1 MGSLFAF
8 FGSLAVSLPSR
19 ILASLGMGFI
29 SYAGYSVVGSAM
41 VDLAVNNYSSI
52 GGNALAFMSIGGFGT
67 GFGLILGA
75 IITRLSLMAFTTLGK
90 LT

>member
-1 MGSLFAF
+1 MSSLFAF

-29 SYAGYSVVGSAM
+29 SYAGYSVVGTQIISQVTANFNSIAGQS
-41 VDLAVNNYSSI
+41 LAYLS
-52 GGNALAFMSIGGFGT
+52 LAGFGT

-75 IITRLSLMAFTTLGK
+75 VVMRLSLSAFTTLGK